1 MQPSPG
7 LHRGKANTIRMV
19 CPPAAGARPRSPV
32 LGVDSAL
39 RFVLKLNSSVFEDG
53 LTNALSVTSQVSLLE
68 NPVP

>member
-1 MQPSPG
+1 M
-7 LHRGKANTIRMV
+7 
-19 CPPAAGARPRSPV
+19 